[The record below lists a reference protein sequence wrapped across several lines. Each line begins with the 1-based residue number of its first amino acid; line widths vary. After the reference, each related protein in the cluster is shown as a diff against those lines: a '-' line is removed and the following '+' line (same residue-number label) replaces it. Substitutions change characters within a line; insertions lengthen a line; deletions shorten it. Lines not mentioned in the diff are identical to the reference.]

1 MRRVSQV
8 LFIALLVCSAYGC
21 IGTSSDQVTVG
32 LYGRGYRFQGDSSPV
47 AELAA
52 DNCEGFLDAGTGK
65 LESFTL
71 KFSVSVTFPVKDV
84 NLLEIPGLL
93 CVKLRQHDP
102 SDWSR
107 QNYPS
112 FPMPDGTVPVLE
124 ASLDL
129 GQDMTV
135 GIPLAVLDSPDGL
148 HEVVLDF
155 SGVRW
160 TMYVDGILMDNDF
173 ALGYPDVK
181 GRIAWCK
188 DPDAVREASLWIPGL
203 EAVHDTAIESH
214 DALDALSSKEIQYWT
229 PPYHNAWVGD
239 VAAIWYNGRYHL
251 FYLFDRRG
259 HASKFGKGGHYFEHL
274 STADFKT
281 WTEHEAATP
290 IEEQWETFGTGTP
303 FVWKDSLYL
312 SYGLHTTR
320 IHPREETSLPEQWD
334 YFNRNGRTGFFC
346 FDDPAGKV
354 PDGTTWSVCTD
365 GLSSFEKSRKIAHP
379 CENPSIF
386 TDNEG
391 NLKML
396 ANYGAKGTWRSDR
409 IDGGWE
415 CLDPDFPPGGDC
427 TFPFSWGGYDY
438 IVGGFTSLWGRPSG
452 KHGMQWKDMV
462 ASGEDFYNGISV
474 PSVTVLEDGRCI
486 MAGWLRMRNWGGA
499 LIIYELVHLQ
509 DGALGSKWMNELVPA
524 TTGKTLLAGNIES
537 VVDFPS
543 SSRSS
548 LLTFEVV
555 PDNSGEGNC
564 SVGFIPE
571 SEGDPCFWKIDL
583 GECRAQYST
592 SPEEREN
599 TQAEGRR
606 VADAG
611 NYAVK
616 NGVELDKPFTVRM
629 TVKWNPKFNG
639 SIIDA
644 EIGGTRTM
652 VSFRKGLEVDGL
664 HFSADGCRIKNVN
677 ISKLSD

>member
-1 MRRVSQV
+1 MRRVP
-8 LFIALLVCSAYGC
+8 LFLLIAFLACSACGC
-21 IGTSSDQVTVG
+21 TGVSRDLASVG
-32 LYGRGYRFQGDSSPV
+32 LYGRGYRFQGDSAPV
-47 AELAA
+47 LELTA
-52 DNCEGFLDAGTGK
+52 DDSEGSFEAGERNLG
-65 LESFTL
+65 SFTL
-71 KFSVSVTFPVKDV
+71 KFSVSVTFPVEDV
-84 NLLEIPGLL
+84 NLLEIPGVF
-93 CVKLRQHDP
+93 CVKLSQHDP
-102 SDWSR
+102 SDWGR

-129 GQDMTV
+129 GRDMSV
-135 GIPLAVLDSPDGL
+135 GFPLAVLDRPEGL

-160 TMYVDGILMDNDF
+160 SMYVDGILMDNDF
-173 ALGYPDVK
+173 VLGYPATEGSVSLYK
-181 GRIAWCK
+181 FT
-188 DPDAVREASLWIPGL
+188 DAVKEASLWIPGL
-203 EAVHDTAIESH
+203 EAVHDKTIGSH
-214 DALDALSSKEIQYWT
+214 DALDAFSSKEIQYWT

-274 STADFKT
+274 STADFKS

-303 FVWKDSLYL
+303 FIWKDSLYL

-320 IHPREETSLPEQWD
+320 IYPREETSLPEQWEI
-334 YFNRNGRTGFFC
+334 FNQNGRTGFFS
-346 FDDPAGKV
+346 FDDPSGKV
-354 PDGTTWSVCTD
+354 PDGTTWSICTD
-365 GLSSFEKSRKIAHP
+365 GLSRFEKSRKIAHP

-386 TDNEG
+386 TDSEG

-396 ANYGAKGTWRSDR
+396 ANYGARGTWASDR

-499 LIIYELVHLQ
+499 LIIYELVRLQ
-509 DGALGSKWMNELVPA
+509 NGALGSKWMDELVPD
-524 TTGKTLLAGNIES
+524 TTGKTLLAKA
-537 VVDFPS
+537 VDTEAEFPTS
-543 SSRSS
+543 ALSFLIS
-548 LLTFEVV
+548 FEVE
-555 PDNSGEGNC
+555 PEDPLKGSC

-571 SEGDPCFWKIDL
+571 EEGEPCFWKLDL
-583 GECRAQYST
+583 DGCRAQYGS
-592 SPEEREN
+592 SPEEREK
-599 TQAEGRR
+599 TQAEGCR
-606 VADAG
+606 VANAG
-611 NYAVK
+611 NYAVE
-616 NGVELDKPFTVRM
+616 NGMELDKPFTVRM
-629 TVKWNPKFNG
+629 AVKWNPKFNG
-639 SIIDA
+639 SIIDT

-652 VSFRKGLEVDGL
+652 VSFRKGLEVNGL
-664 HFSADGCRIKNVN
+664 HFLADGCRIKDVN

>member
-8 LFIALLVCSAYGC
+8 LFIALLVCSTYGC

-84 NLLEIPGLL
+84 YLLEIPGLL

-107 QNYPS
+107 QNFPS

-181 GRIAWCK
+181 GRIAWSK

-274 STADFKT
+274 STADFKS
-281 WTEHEAATP
+281 WTEHEASTP

-303 FVWKDSLYL
+303 FIWKDSLYL

-334 YFNRNGRTGFFC
+334 YFNRNGRTGFFN

-365 GLSSFEKSRKIAHP
+365 GLSRFEKSRKIAHP

-415 CLDPDFPPGGDC
+415 CQDPDFPPGGDC

-452 KHGMQWKDMV
+452 RQDLQWKDMV

-537 VVDFPS
+537 VADFPS
-543 SSRSS
+543 SSRSF

-592 SPEEREN
+592 SPEEREK

-606 VADAG
+606 VADAE

-629 TVKWNPKFNG
+629 AVKWNPKFNG